1 MLAMTDSM
9 GAVQPSP
16 FAASNTTPSRNL
28 VLNWKK
34 GQPLSGP
41 LQQALQAA
49 FPGTQVSVNI
59 DSRLVAPQDSPHYS
73 ESLNQFAEAIRTQS
87 RAILGASIPQ
97 YTGVSIDFSGGKINV
112 YDSASQSK
120 AIQFTDLIG
129 MPVWIGPNL
138 MNVKT
143 VMRGDLRLG
152 MSITL
157 PGNIAINVS
166 GSQGGLQ
173 NQPLTFSG
181 SWNIVGM
188 RHVGNSRAPM
198 GDAWVTVITCASNT
212 PQSAGSGATAQSNSE
227 GTVSAPPY
235 SGGGGGGVKTAPVL
249 T

>member
-1 MLAMTDSM
+1 
-9 GAVQPSP
+9 
-16 FAASNTTPSRNL
+16 
-28 VLNWKK
+28 
-34 GQPLSGP
+34 
-41 LQQALQAA
+41 
-49 FPGTQVSVNI
+49 VNI
-59 DSRLVAPQDSPHYS
+59 NQQIVAPQDSPHFA
-73 ESLNQFAEAIRTQS
+73 ESLNEFATMIRTQS
-87 RAILGASIPQ
+87 RTILGASIPQ
-97 YTGVSIDFSGGKINV
+97 YPGVSIDFSGGKINA

-157 PGNIAINVS
+157 PGNIAVNVS

-181 SWNIVGM
+181 SWNIVGL

-198 GDAWVTVITCASNT
+198 GDAWVTVITCA